1 MKKIIN
7 VILLTLLISFTSKA
21 QNNYQ
26 IEKATRF
33 SEYAAN
39 QLKLSEDDKIFLYD
53 TYLAKFVAQR
63 GKIYGKN
70 LSDDEKKQVYK
81 ASHNE
86 LVKNLN
92 TRFNT
97 EKTREIIRVV
107 REIRDK

>member
-7 VILLTLLISFTSKA
+7 VILLTLLISFSSKA

-63 GKIYGKN
+63 GKIHGKN

>member
-39 QLKLSEDDKIFLYD
+39 QLKLSEDDKKFL
-53 TYLAKFVAQR
+53 
-63 GKIYGKN
+63 
-70 LSDDEKKQVYK
+70 
-81 ASHNE
+81 
-86 LVKNLN
+86 
-92 TRFNT
+92 
-97 EKTREIIRVV
+97 
-107 REIRDK
+107 